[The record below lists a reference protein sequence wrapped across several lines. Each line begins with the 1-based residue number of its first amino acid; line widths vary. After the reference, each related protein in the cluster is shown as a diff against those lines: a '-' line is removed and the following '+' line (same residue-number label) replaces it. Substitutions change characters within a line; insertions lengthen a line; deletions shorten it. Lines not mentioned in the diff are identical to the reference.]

1 MSWKRFGQERSL
13 VLNTVRSCRLKR
25 AHASDMLWSLNTCTR
40 FDMFWAQP
48 SEVIRPEARGMSI
61 TRFCSQ
67 FRQYTGYLWDCGV
80 LEMRSGI
87 LVLVEV
93 FAPIEVV

>member
-1 MSWKRFGQERSL
+1 
-13 VLNTVRSCRLKR
+13 
-25 AHASDMLWSLNTCTR
+25 
-40 FDMFWAQP
+40 
-48 SEVIRPEARGMSI
+48 MSI